1 MVLSERSGRGAGEVA
16 GRGGAA
22 EEQHKWGGRGAE
34 EQHKWG
40 GRGAEEQHKWGGR
53 GAEEQISSS
62 QGPEPAELARLQ
74 AQLRQR
80 EDELYSQVKENIVSP
95 HTLELNAL

>member
-16 GRGGAA
+16 GRGGA
-22 EEQHKWGGRGAE
+22 
-34 EQHKWG
+34 
-40 GRGAEEQHKWGGR
+40 AEEQHKWGGR

-80 EDELYSQVKENIVSP
+80 EDELYSQVKENIS
-95 HTLELNAL
+95 LN